1 MRWRSTIVTVWT
13 LFSWIRLSTDSSQPA
28 EIPSSGY
35 GVSINTKYNLHI
47 SWFMNISALDPLF
60 CYCATTLSMLSNS
73 VKFVSPSEEQFMPI
87 LSLCGQMFL
96 ISPKSRLLLQQDP
109 YIASVEH
116 HTDWVNDIILCCN
129 GKTCTS
135 VHLIFLLQKLHSHQ
149 IYSEL

>member
-1 MRWRSTIVTVWT
+1 
-13 LFSWIRLSTDSSQPA
+13 
-28 EIPSSGY
+28 
-35 GVSINTKYNLHI
+35 
-47 SWFMNISALDPLF
+47 MNISALDPLF

-73 VKFVSPSEEQFMPI
+73 VNFVSPSEEQCMPI

-135 VHLIFLLQKLHSHQ
+135 VHLIFLLQKLHLIKYILSFSQFEWIILCCSDISLLGHHRESLECTQ
-149 IYSEL
+149 RVLHVHFTDT